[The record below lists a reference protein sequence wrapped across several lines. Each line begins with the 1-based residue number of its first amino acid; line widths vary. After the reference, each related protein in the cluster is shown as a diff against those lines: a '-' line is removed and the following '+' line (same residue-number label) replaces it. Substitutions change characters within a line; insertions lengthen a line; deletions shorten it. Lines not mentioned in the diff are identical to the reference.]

1 MQSAVRFRIAGKCLP
16 SSHSIARSVCK
27 WCCGQCVIRT
37 RCIFCLVHQNRQ
49 AIIEYYIQVRKIYFY
64 AAVGLLEGTNPML
77 PLSFRA
83 STAGRSAKQHR
94 RAFPCARDVGRL
106 SAVIAC
112 SVTDAPFVFLNAIY
126 INKRSTDSANK
137 AFDGTSINALVLMSF
152 ATSAALLGFV
162 FTPLTQRGCEAVLGF
177 CSVQV

>member
-1 MQSAVRFRIAGKCLP
+1 
-16 SSHSIARSVCK
+16 
-27 WCCGQCVIRT
+27 
-37 RCIFCLVHQNRQ
+37 LVHQNRQ

-77 PLSFRA
+77 PSSFRA
-83 STAGRSAKQHR
+83 TTAGRSAKQYR

-126 INKRSTDSANK
+126 IKRSTDSANK
-137 AFDGTSINALVLMSF
+137 INALVLMSF